1 MTNNSFV
8 VEVTFKISG
17 LMTLIMQP
25 IRIITTTTRMSK
37 RNLLI
42 RLRCT
47 FFKVTLQ
54 NKLSMATFHELT
66 KASKEGNV
74 LSKRLNRKS
83 IKIK

>member
-1 MTNNSFV
+1 MTNSFV

-25 IRIITTTTRMSK
+25 IRIITTTTTRMST
-37 RNLLI
+37 RNLFI

>member
-1 MTNNSFV
+1 MTNSFV
-8 VEVTFKISG
+8 VDVTSKISG

-37 RNLLI
+37 RNLFI

-66 KASKEGNV
+66 KVSKEGNV